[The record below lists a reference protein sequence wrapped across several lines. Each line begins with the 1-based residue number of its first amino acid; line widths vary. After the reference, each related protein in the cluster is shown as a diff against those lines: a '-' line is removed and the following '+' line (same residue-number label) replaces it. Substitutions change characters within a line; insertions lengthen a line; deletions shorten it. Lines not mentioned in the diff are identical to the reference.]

1 MSAVIVLV
9 PVLRS
14 AKSGIR
20 SIILSGK
27 EMIEMPVR
35 EAKHDRL
42 AAFLRA
48 FGLRAVAGA
57 DAGRG
62 GTLARLYVMGD
73 ADDADG
79 GIGVPTHLVFRA
91 SGGTPCHTDGA
102 VLAAAAVDFGGA
114 TNPLVGALPDELV
127 FPLAER
133 PEMRGLAELF
143 VAEVE
148 DCRCG
153 SPTVKDRLCEII
165 VVLAV
170 RRAIAMGTVNAGLL
184 AGLAHPRLHPC
195 LVAMHDEPARQW
207 RTDDLARI
215 AGMSRS
221 HFVAQFARTVG
232 TTPADYLTSWRLAF
246 GRAQLALGH
255 SVKAVASR
263 AGFGSAAAFS
273 RAFSRQYGYA
283 PVTVKASAQA
293 D

>member
-1 MSAVIVLV
+1 
-9 PVLRS
+9 
-14 AKSGIR
+14 
-20 SIILSGK
+20 
-27 EMIEMPVR
+27 MIEMPLR

-48 FGLRAVAGA
+48 FGLRAIAAAVPARP
-57 DAGRG
+57 DAASGQ
-62 GTLARLYVMGD
+62 APASLYVLGD

-79 GIGVPTHLVFRA
+79 GTGVPTHLVFRA
-91 SGGTPCHTDGA
+91 LGGKPCHSRGA
-102 VLAAAAVDFGGA
+102 ILAGASVDFGGA
-114 TNPLVGALPDELV
+114 ANPLIGALPDELV

-143 VAEVE
+143 VAEVQH
-148 DCRCG
+148 CRCG
-153 SPTVKDRLCEII
+153 STTVKDRLCEII

-195 LVAMHDEPARQW
+195 LVAMHDEPGRHW
-207 RTDDLARI
+207 RTDDLARV

-221 HFVAQFARTVG
+221 HFVAQFVRTVG
-232 TTPADYLTSWRLAF
+232 TTPANYLTSWRLAF
-246 GRAQLALGH
+246 GRAQLAAGY

-273 RAFSRQYGYA
+273 RAFSRQYGYP
-283 PVTVKASAQA
+283 PVTVKASASGG
-293 D
+293 

>member
-1 MSAVIVLV
+1 
-9 PVLRS
+9 
-14 AKSGIR
+14 
-20 SIILSGK
+20 
-27 EMIEMPVR
+27 MIEMPLR

-48 FGLRAVAGA
+48 FGLRALAGA
-57 DAGRG
+57 EAAGRPSA
-62 GTLARLYVMGD
+62 TLFVMGD

-91 SGGTPCHTDGA
+91 PGGTPCHAGGA
-102 VLAAAAVDFGGA
+102 ILAEAAIDFGGA
-114 TNPLVGALPDELV
+114 ANPLIGALPDELV

-170 RRAIAMGTVNAGLL
+170 RRAIAMGTVHAGLL

-195 LVAMHDEPARQW
+195 LVAMHDEPARHW
-207 RTDDLARI
+207 RTDDLARL

-221 HFVAQFARTVG
+221 HFAAQFARTVG

-246 GRAQLALGH
+246 GRAQLAAGH

-273 RAFSRQYGYA
+273 RAFSRQYGYP
-283 PVTVKASAQA
+283 PVTVKARAQA
-293 D
+293 G